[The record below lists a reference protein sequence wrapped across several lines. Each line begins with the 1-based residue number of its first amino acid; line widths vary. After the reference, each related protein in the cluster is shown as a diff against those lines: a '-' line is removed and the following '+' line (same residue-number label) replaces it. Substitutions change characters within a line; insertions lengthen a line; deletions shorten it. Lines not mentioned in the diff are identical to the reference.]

1 MGGAIDGHADEGGGE
16 HEELHGQNSLV
27 QDVALRADER
37 IESAATDGRGRRDI
51 AQSSEG
57 DAHVRPGGQE
67 GVRRVSAG
75 VKRRRVR
82 GGASDEQEASDD
94 GERAD
99 GRAPLSA
106 DGVVE
111 SEVQAHT
118 KIDQGATVTE
128 PNDTRPAK
136 AMRGGRWAH
145 RREGSEAGAGG
156 DAGRPGET
164 SLPVGGVTAEPE
176 PMETGLVGSCVIA

>member
-1 MGGAIDGHADEGGGE
+1 MH
-16 HEELHGQNSLV
+16 V
-27 QDVALRADER
+27 WALERA
-37 IESAATDGRGRRDI
+37 S
-51 AQSSEG
+51 
-57 DAHVRPGGQE
+57 PL
-67 GVRRVSAG
+67 
-75 VKRRRVR
+75 
-82 GGASDEQEASDD
+82 EASDD

>member
-1 MGGAIDGHADEGGGE
+1 M
-16 HEELHGQNSLV
+16 
-27 QDVALRADER
+27 
-37 IESAATDGRGRRDI
+37 
-51 AQSSEG
+51 
-57 DAHVRPGGQE
+57 RPGGQE

-99 GRAPLSA
+99 GRASLSA
-106 DGVVE
+106 DGAVE

-145 RREGSEAGAGG
+145 HREGSEAGAGG

>member
-1 MGGAIDGHADEGGGE
+1 MPALSTSTPRGPHAAGIPFPTLPNPPDLLGSLLDAPPPPHTPSHAIGTIMG
-16 HEELHGQNSLV
+16 
-27 QDVALRADER
+27 
-37 IESAATDGRGRRDI
+37 AATPEVQTPMTI
-51 AQSSEG
+51 VEA
-57 DAHVRPGGQE
+57 
-67 GVRRVSAG
+67 
-75 VKRRRVR
+75 VK
-82 GGASDEQEASDD
+82 
-94 GERAD
+94 
-99 GRAPLSA
+99 
-106 DGVVE
+106 